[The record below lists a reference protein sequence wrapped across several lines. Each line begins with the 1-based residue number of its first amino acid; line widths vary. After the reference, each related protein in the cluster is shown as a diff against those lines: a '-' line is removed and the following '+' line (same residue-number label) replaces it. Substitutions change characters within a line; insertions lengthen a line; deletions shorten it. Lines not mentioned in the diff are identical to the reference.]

1 MGETTDQIERQIEQ
15 KRNELSENFNELE
28 RKVKSAVDWR
38 TQFEEHPGTMLAIA
52 FGGGAV
58 LAAMFGGTR
67 SSSKD
72 SDSRTLRRTSD
83 WSTEKAATGREY
95 ASSTGRDYTS
105 SASSAVYKTSTT
117 DAPRKLGHVR
127 ENLEALTGALLS
139 VALSRATNL
148 INTYL
153 PGFEREFARMK
164 ASKASERTERGYSGT
179 SERSDRGHSGS
190 YSGGYSESPSERG
203 WPNANAASTD

>member
-28 RKVKSAVDWR
+28 QKVKSAVDWR

-52 FGGGAV
+52 FGGGAL

-67 SSSKD
+67 SSSRNPD
-72 SDSRTLRRTSD
+72 WDTSRRASER
-83 WSTEKAATGREY
+83 AATGRDY
-95 ASSTGRDYTS
+95 ASS
-105 SASSAVYKTSTT
+105 ASTAAYKTSTT
-117 DAPRKLGHVR
+117 DAPRKPSHAW
-127 ENLEALTGALLS
+127 ENLEALSGALLS
-139 VALSRATNL
+139 VGLSRATNL

-164 ASKASERTERGYSGT
+164 ASKASERT
-179 SERSDRGHSGS
+179 DRG
-190 YSGGYSESPSERG
+190 YSGGYSESPSERS